1 MEQTMANPAISIIV
15 PVYNS
20 APYLKRALDSIRRQS
35 MKHYEVI
42 LINDGSTDSSRDI
55 LLSYCRKDARFRLID
70 QENSGVSAARNA
82 GLKAARG
89 EYIAFLD
96 SDDFLAPFY
105 LQRLYRAAV
114 EFDADIVCCGF
125 YRYYEED
132 DRVVPTTIRRIP
144 AGVYASR
151 AILKKMILDLRVRF
165 YLWDKLWRRSLFA
178 QHGITFPN
186 MCFEDAAVAV
196 PLLYFSN
203 KVAVVPYRGYYYTQR
218 KGSMIASRSVQ
229 NMDDYIKSLAVM
241 RNFLELQGDYGHFR
255 RQMSLHGLTIMASNW
270 FDLTTAHSRNKDYA
284 GLIRNIRASN
294 TAIQYY
300 LGRYFTPNPSKE
312 PVPNVLLPV
321 RKQGKKEGRK

>member
-1 MEQTMANPAISIIV
+1 MVNPTISIIV
-15 PVYNS
+15 PVYNT

-82 GLKAARG
+82 GLHAARG
-89 EYIAFLD
+89 EYVAFLD

-114 EFDADIVCCGF
+114 EFDADVVCCGF

-132 DRVVPTTIRRIP
+132 GRVVPTTIRKIP
-144 AGVYASR
+144 PGVYASR
-151 AILKKMILDLRVRF
+151 NILKKMILDLRVRF
-165 YLWDKLWRRSLFA
+165 YLWDKLWRRSLFT
-178 QHGITFPN
+178 QHDITFPN

-218 KGSMIASRSVQ
+218 KGSMITSRSIQ
-229 NMDDYIKSLAVM
+229 NMDDYIKSVAVM
-241 RNFLELQGDYGHFR
+241 RNFLETQGAYEHYR
-255 RQMSLHGLTIMASNW
+255 RQMMLHGLTIMASNA
-270 FDLTTAHSRNKDYA
+270 FDLASAHSRKRDYS
-284 GLIRNIRASN
+284 GLFRNIKASN
-294 TAIQYY
+294 AAVRYY
-300 LGRYFTPNPSKE
+300 LSRYFTPNSLKE
-312 PVPNVLLPV
+312 AVPNVLLPV
-321 RKQGKKEGRK
+321 KEMGKEGRK